1 MFGDKRR
8 PTATI
13 AAEIDRIIGLNIRRA
28 REDVRLGQHDV
39 TSLLGI
45 SVHVLARY
53 EEGQERAPA
62 SVLLE
67 LTRHVG
73 CQLTDLFA
81 GMPSLE
87 VEDEFPGS
95 RPAPAPAPVPDA
107 SADRRLND
115 PRPPA
120 EPATLPPVRPD
131 PVPTGREDA
140 AAVASIIRAFAA
152 LQNPVVREK
161 LLGLLQALA

>member
-8 PTATI
+8 PPATI

-28 REDVRLGQHDV
+28 REDVRLGQHEMAA
-39 TSLLGI
+39 LLGI
-45 SVHVLARY
+45 PVHVLARY
-53 EEGQERAPA
+53 EEGQDRTPA

-67 LTRHVG
+67 LTRHLG

-95 RPAPAPAPVPDA
+95 RPASSPPVETTAEAPDYAAPSQVHEAGP
-107 SADRRLND
+107 
-115 PRPPA
+115 
-120 EPATLPPVRPD
+120 TLPPVIDGPLFD
-131 PVPTGREDA
+131 PSHDA
-140 AAVASIIRAFAA
+140 AATSHIIQAYAA
-152 LQNPVVREK
+152 LRNPVVRER
-161 LLGLLQALA
+161 LLSLLQALG